1 MTETPNTRA
10 LLKQFQTFL
19 SQRFNL
25 SEGKASQTET
35 SNEIKQNVVFKGANL
50 WILIFAIMVAS
61 VGLDVNST
69 AVVIG
74 AMLISP
80 LMGPIMGIGLGVG
93 TNDFELII
101 NALKNL
107 GIAVLISVLTSALYF
122 WISPLDEAQ
131 SELLARTSPT
141 LWDVLIALFGGFAG
155 IVAGSRKEKSTAI
168 PGVAIA
174 TALMPP
180 LCTAGFGLAT
190 TQWTY
195 FIGALYL
202 FLINS
207 VFITLATYIIV
218 RALRFRPK
226 EFLDAEREKRVKRYI
241 TLFVVMTII
250 PSVYTAF
257 HITKESF
264 FRRNA
269 NDFIHQEFDFENTQV
284 ISRRLEYHRKGSSI
298 AITLFGERV
307 SEETIEEIKE
317 KMPDY
322 NLYDT
327 QLRVMQGQ
335 IEQTG
340 VDLATI
346 ELLNQQLRSGII
358 EDLYRKNEAQI
369 KNRDDRIRV
378 LENELIEYRKKE
390 IPVLEL
396 VDEIKVINGN
406 VTEISIAPAILSQV
420 DSIQTDTLYL
430 AYLNFKRRPSS
441 AEVRKMED
449 WLKARLNTGKIKVVQ
464 NY

>member
-1 MTETPNTRA
+1 MTESPLIGTLFKQLRIF
-10 LLKQFQTFL
+10 LKK
-19 SQRFNL
+19 RFDL

-50 WILIFAIMVAS
+50 WILMFAIMVAS

-107 GIAVLISVLTSALYF
+107 GIAVVISVLTSALYF

-155 IVAGSRKEKSTAI
+155 IVAGSRKEKTTAI

-180 LCTAGFGLAT
+180 LCTAGFGLGTA
-190 TQWTY
+190 QWAY
-195 FIGALYL
+195 FVGALYL

-207 VFITLATYIIV
+207 VFISLATYIMV

-226 EFLDAEREKRVKRYI
+226 EFLDAEREQKVKRYI

-269 NDFIHQEFDFENTQV
+269 NEFINQEFGFENSQV
-284 ISRRLEYHRKGSSI
+284 IGRKLEYHRKGSSI
-298 AITLFGERV
+298 TVTLFGERI
-307 SEETIEEIKE
+307 SEEILEEIEE

-322 NLYDT
+322 NLDKME
-327 QLRVMQGQ
+327 LRVMQGR

-340 VDLATI
+340 VDLETI

-358 EDLYRKNEAQI
+358 EDLYQRNEAQI

-378 LENELIEYRKKE
+378 LENELIEYRKRE

-396 VDEIKVINGN
+396 VDEIKVINSN

-441 AEVRKMED
+441 AEVQKMED
-449 WLKARLNTGKIKVVQ
+449 WLKARLNIGKIKVVQ
-464 NY
+464 SL